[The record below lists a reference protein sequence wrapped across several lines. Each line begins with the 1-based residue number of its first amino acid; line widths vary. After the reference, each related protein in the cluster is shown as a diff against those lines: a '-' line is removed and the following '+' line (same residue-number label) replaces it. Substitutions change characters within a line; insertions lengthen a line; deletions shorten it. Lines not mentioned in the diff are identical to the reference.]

1 MHIKTC
7 LCVILFAF
15 ISNFSKAQTS
25 APVNLSFD
33 DYLAAIK
40 KTDKMVLVDFNAVWC
55 GPCKILKPTVLKL
68 ADKNKDKIVLL
79 DIDVDHNPAVART
92 MNIQS
97 IPLLVL
103 YKNGKEVW
111 RNLGLIDG
119 GTIQDNITKFS
130 RQ

>member
-15 ISNFSKAQTS
+15 IFNFSKAQTS